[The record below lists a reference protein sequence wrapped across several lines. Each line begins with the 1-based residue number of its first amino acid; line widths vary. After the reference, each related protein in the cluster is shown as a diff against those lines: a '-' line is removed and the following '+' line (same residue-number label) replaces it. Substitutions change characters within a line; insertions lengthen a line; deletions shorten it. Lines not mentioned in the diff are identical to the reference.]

1 MNSNA
6 TTLTPA
12 PPRLLATLVK
22 GFNIVANHVH
32 LILIP
37 LLLDLFLWLGPKMRI
52 KALLQPMVDEVV
64 DTTLKVAPVDLAE
77 IVASGRTL
85 WEQLLSEFNLFT
97 MLRTLPV
104 GVPSLIARGSGIGS
118 PLEGNL
124 LLEATSI
131 RMVVLVAGLLLVAG
145 FLLGTLYLNQVSR
158 YTAVP
163 FEKLDWR
170 QMLSQ
175 FAQSV
180 LLFAI
185 LILLV
190 ILIVTPLML
199 IVSVLSLI
207 NAAIGQVVILVVAF
221 MAIWVIM
228 PLIFAPHGIF
238 AMNLKAF
245 QSMQFS
251 LRLVRA
257 FLPGTGLFILISAL
271 ISEGMNLLW
280 QLPGTASWL
289 TVVGI
294 AGHAFVVTAL
304 ITGTFIYYREGV
316 SWMQYALKIFE
327 ASRKQENGGLTI
339 DKQ

>member
-97 MLRTLPV
+97 ILRTLPV
-104 GVPSLIARGSGIGS
+104 GVPSLIARGSGMAS

-145 FLLGTLYLNQVSR
+145 FLLGSLYLNQVSR

-221 MAIWVIM
+221 MAI
-228 PLIFAPHGIF
+228 
-238 AMNLKAF
+238 
-245 QSMQFS
+245 
-251 LRLVRA
+251 
-257 FLPGTGLFILISAL
+257 
-271 ISEGMNLLW
+271 
-280 QLPGTASWL
+280 
-289 TVVGI
+289 
-294 AGHAFVVTAL
+294 
-304 ITGTFIYYREGV
+304 
-316 SWMQYALKIFE
+316 
-327 ASRKQENGGLTI
+327 
-339 DKQ
+339 

>member
-6 TTLTPA
+6 TPLTSA

-37 LLLDLFLWLGPKMRI
+37 LALDLFLWLGPKMRI
-52 KALLQPMVDEVV
+52 KALLQPIVDGVI
-64 DTTLKVAPVDLAE
+64 DTTLKVAPADLAD

-85 WEQLLSEFNLFT
+85 WEQLLSDFNLFT

-104 GVPSLIARGSGIGS
+104 GVPSLIARGSGIAS
-118 PLEGNL
+118 PLKENL
-124 LLEATSI
+124 LFEASSV
-131 RMVVLVAGLLLVAG
+131 RMVVLLTGLLLVLG

-158 YTAVP
+158 YTAVS
-163 FEKLDWR
+163 FEKMNWR
-170 QMLSQ
+170 QMLAQ
-175 FAQSV
+175 FVQSI

-190 ILIVTPLML
+190 ILLVTPLML

-207 NAAIGQVVILVVAF
+207 NAAIGQIVILVVAF

-228 PLIFAPHGIF
+228 PLIFSPHGIF
-238 AMNLKAF
+238 ALDLKAF

-257 FLPGTGLFILISAL
+257 FLPGTGLFILICAL
-271 ISEGMNLLW
+271 ISEGMNMVW
-280 QLPGTASWL
+280 QLPGAESWL
-289 TVVGI
+289 TFVGI

-304 ITGTFIYYREGV
+304 IASTFIYYREGIT
-316 SWMQYALKIFE
+316 WMQSALKIFE
-327 ASRKQENGGLTI
+327 ATRKQENGGLTI